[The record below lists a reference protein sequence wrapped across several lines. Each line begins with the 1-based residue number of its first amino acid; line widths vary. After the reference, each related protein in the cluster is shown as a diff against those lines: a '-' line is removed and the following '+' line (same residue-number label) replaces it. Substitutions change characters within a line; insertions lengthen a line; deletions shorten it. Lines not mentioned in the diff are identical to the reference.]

1 MTKQAYGR
9 RGSLSDMQ
17 APRSAQPA
25 PKTLAKSRPELDK
38 LKALLG
44 GGRNGET
51 ERPVRET
58 KQARDDLPGKQV
70 NIRPRHHTGVPVFI
84 EIDLTKSGRSV
95 SPYSERDDR
104 QMDLNEMAVRMGT
117 LDGVAHYNHD
127 VPQTRQR
134 VRCGSISGMERLPSR
149 YVAGK

>member
-1 MTKQAYGR
+1 M
-9 RGSLSDMQ
+9 
-17 APRSAQPA
+17 
-25 PKTLAKSRPELDK
+25 
-38 LKALLG
+38 
-44 GGRNGET
+44 
-51 ERPVRET
+51 RET
-58 KQARDDLPGKQV
+58 KQARDDLPRKQV
-70 NIRPRHHTGVPVFI
+70 NIRPRHRTGVPVFI